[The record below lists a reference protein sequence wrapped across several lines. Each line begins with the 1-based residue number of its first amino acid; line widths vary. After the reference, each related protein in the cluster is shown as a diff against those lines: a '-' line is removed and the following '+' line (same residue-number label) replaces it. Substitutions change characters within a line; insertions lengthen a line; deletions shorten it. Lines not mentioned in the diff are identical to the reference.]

1 MTAPEGERRLRSFV
15 RIVPH
20 ALEAMT
26 ALELLILRVVGFGLM
41 LYGLV
46 RLVTTH

>member
-1 MTAPEGERRLRSFV
+1 MAWGEGERRLRSFV

-20 ALEAMT
+20 AIEALA
-26 ALELLILRVVGFGLM
+26 ALQLLIMRVFIFGLM
-41 LYGLV
+41 VYGLM